1 MDQTALI
8 NLIHEFQGTE
18 PMAAEDAEDDTLE
31 IDEDDLQEMSKK
43 ALNKLAEHLDVY
55 DEELSKEDLIDA
67 ILDASEE

>member
-1 MDQTALI
+1 
-8 NLIHEFQGTE
+8 
-18 PMAAEDAEDDTLE
+18 MAAEDAEDDTLE
-31 IDEDDLQEMSKK
+31 LDEDVLQEMSKK